1 MAMGEPLLRVRDLRV
16 RYAGGEGLALDGV
29 SFDLAPSRVLGVVG
43 ESGCGKS
50 TLACAIPR
58 LLPAS
63 AQIEGQIAVGG
74 EDVFSASPAALRRLR
89 GERVGMV
96 FQDAGAALD
105 GAFTVGSQLRETLR
119 LRGLSRAR
127 AKTRAAELLSL
138 VGIDAPER
146 RLSQY
151 PHELSGGQKQRAM
164 IALALCGSPKLL
176 IADEPTSAL
185 DVTVQAQILRLL
197 AGLRERLSM
206 AVLLITHDLGVAA
219 QLCDELLVLYAGRVC
234 ERGSA
239 EAVFLDPRHE
249 YTRALLACVPT
260 LEGERRPARPIP
272 GAPPAGGRLSPGCPF
287 APRCL
292 RAAAICREQT
302 PEEIPVGPG
311 HRAACHFAKGG
322 EGA

>member
-63 AQIEGQIAVGG
+63 AQAEGQVAVDG

-105 GAFTVGSQLRETLR
+105 GAFTLGSQLRETLR
-119 LRGLSRAR
+119 LRGLSRAQ

-249 YTRALLACVPT
+249 YTRALLACVPS

-287 APRCL
+287 APRCP
-292 RAAAICREQT
+292 RAAAICRKQT

>member
-105 GAFTVGSQLRETLR
+105 GAFTLGSQLRETLR
-119 LRGLSRAR
+119 LRGLSRAQ
-127 AKTRAAELLSL
+127 AKTRAMELLSL

-164 IALALCGSPKLL
+164 IALALCGSPELL

-197 AGLRERLSM
+197 ADLRERLSM

-249 YTRALLACVPT
+249 YTRALLACVPS

-272 GAPPAGGRLSPGCPF
+272 GALPAGGRLLPGCPF

>member
-16 RYAGGEGLALDGV
+16 RYAGGGGLALDGV

-63 AQIEGQIAVGG
+63 AQAEGQIAVDG

-89 GERVGMV
+89 GGRVGMV

-105 GAFTVGSQLRETLR
+105 GAFTLGSQLRETLR
-119 LRGLSRAR
+119 LRGLSRAQ

-164 IALALCGSPKLL
+164 IALALCGSPELL

-249 YTRALLACVPT
+249 YTRALLACVPS

-272 GAPPAGGRLSPGCPF
+272 GAPPAGGRLLPGCPF

>member
-1 MAMGEPLLRVRDLRV
+1 MAMGKPLLRVRDLRV

-89 GERVGMV
+89 GGRVGMV

-105 GAFTVGSQLRETLR
+105 GAFTLGSQLRETLR
-119 LRGLSRAR
+119 LRGLSRAQ

-249 YTRALLACVPT
+249 YTRALLACVPS

-272 GAPPAGGRLSPGCPF
+272 GAPPAGGRPLPGCPF
-287 APRCL
+287 APRCP

>member
-1 MAMGEPLLRVRDLRV
+1 MAMGKPLLRVRDLRV

-74 EDVFSASPAALRRLR
+74 EDVFSAPPAALRRLR

-127 AKTRAAELLSL
+127 AKTRAMELLSL
-138 VGIDAPER
+138 VGVDAPER

-249 YTRALLACVPT
+249 YTRALLACVPS

-272 GAPPAGGRLSPGCPF
+272 GAPPAGGSLLPGCPF

>member
-1 MAMGEPLLRVRDLRV
+1 MAMGKPLLRVRDLRV

-127 AKTRAAELLSL
+127 AKTRAMELLSL
-138 VGIDAPER
+138 VGVDAPER

-164 IALALCGSPKLL
+164 IALALCGSPELL

-197 AGLRERLSM
+197 ADLRERLSM

-249 YTRALLACVPT
+249 YTRALLACVPS

-272 GAPPAGGRLSPGCPF
+272 GAPPAGGRLLPGCPF

-292 RAAAICREQT
+292 RAAAICREQA
-302 PEEIPVGPG
+302 PEEAVVGPG

>member
-1 MAMGEPLLRVRDLRV
+1 MAMGKPLLRVRDLRV

-127 AKTRAAELLSL
+127 AKTRAMELLSL
-138 VGIDAPER
+138 VGVDAPER

-249 YTRALLACVPT
+249 YTRALLACVPS

-272 GAPPAGGRLSPGCPF
+272 GAPPAGGRLLPGCPF

-292 RAAAICREQT
+292 RAAAICREQA
-302 PEEIPVGPG
+302 PEEAVVGPG

>member
-1 MAMGEPLLRVRDLRV
+1 MAMGKPLLRVRDLRV

-119 LRGLSRAR
+119 LRGLSRAQ

-164 IALALCGSPKLL
+164 IALALCGLPKLL

-249 YTRALLACVPT
+249 YTRALLACVPS

-272 GAPPAGGRLSPGCPF
+272 GAPPAGGRLLPGCPF

>member
-1 MAMGEPLLRVRDLRV
+1 MAMGKPLLRVRDLRV

-119 LRGLSRAR
+119 LRGLSRAQ
-127 AKTRAAELLSL
+127 AKTRAMELLSL

-249 YTRALLACVPT
+249 YTRALLACVPS

-272 GAPPAGGRLSPGCPF
+272 GAPPAGGRLLPGCPF
-287 APRCL
+287 APRCP

>member
-1 MAMGEPLLRVRDLRV
+1 MAMGKPLLRVRDLRV

-50 TLACAIPR
+50 TLACAIPL

-63 AQIEGQIAVGG
+63 AQAEGQVAVDG

-105 GAFTVGSQLRETLR
+105 GAFTLGSQLRETLR
-119 LRGLSRAR
+119 LRGLSRAQ
-127 AKTRAAELLSL
+127 AKTRAMELLSL
-138 VGIDAPER
+138 VGVDAPER

-164 IALALCGSPKLL
+164 IALALCGSPELL

-272 GAPPAGGRLSPGCPF
+272 GTPPVGGRPLPGCPF
-287 APRCL
+287 APRCP
-292 RAAAICREQT
+292 RAAAICREQA
-302 PEEIPVGPG
+302 PEEAVMGPG

>member
-1 MAMGEPLLRVRDLRV
+1 MAMGKPLLRVRDLRV

-105 GAFTVGSQLRETLR
+105 GAFTLGSQLRETLR
-119 LRGLSRAR
+119 LRGLSRAAGENARRGAFVAGGHRR
-127 AKTRAAELLSL
+127 ARTAAFPVPPRAFRRAEAAGDDRAGAVRIARIAHRRRADL
-138 VGIDAPER
+138 GAGRDRAGTDPAPAR
-146 RLSQY
+146 RLA
-151 PHELSGGQKQRAM
+151 RAPFHGR
-164 IALALCGSPKLL
+164 LAHH
-176 IADEPTSAL
+176 
-185 DVTVQAQILRLL
+185 
-197 AGLRERLSM
+197 
-206 AVLLITHDLGVAA
+206 HDLGVAA

-234 ERGSA
+234 ERGPA
-239 EAVFLDPRHE
+239 EAVFLDPRHG
-249 YTRALLACVPT
+249 YTQALLACVPS

-272 GAPPAGGRLSPGCPF
+272 ARPRLADACCRAVPSPRA
-287 APRCL
+287 APR
-292 RAAAICREQT
+292 ATAICREQT

-311 HRAACHFAKGG
+311 HRAALPLRKGR
-322 EGA
+322 

>member
-105 GAFTVGSQLRETLR
+105 GAFTLGSQLRETLR
-119 LRGLSRAR
+119 LRGLSRAQ

-249 YTRALLACVPT
+249 YTRALLACVPS

-272 GAPPAGGRLSPGCPF
+272 GAPPAGGRLLPGCPF
-287 APRCL
+287 APRCP

>member
-105 GAFTVGSQLRETLR
+105 GAFTLGSQLRETLR
-119 LRGLSRAR
+119 LRGLSRAQ

-164 IALALCGSPKLL
+164 IALALCGSPELL

-249 YTRALLACVPT
+249 YTRALLTCVPS

-272 GAPPAGGRLSPGCPF
+272 GAPPAGGRPSPGCPF

-292 RAAAICREQT
+292 RVAAICREQT

>member
-16 RYAGGEGLALDGV
+16 RYAGGGGLALDGV
-29 SFDLAPSRVLGVVG
+29 SFDLAPARVLGVVG

-63 AQIEGQIAVGG
+63 AQAEGQIAVDG

-89 GERVGMV
+89 GGRVGMV

-105 GAFTVGSQLRETLR
+105 GAFTLGSQLRETLR
-119 LRGLSRAR
+119 LRGLSRAQ

-197 AGLRERLSM
+197 ADLRERLSM

-234 ERGSA
+234 ERGPA
-239 EAVFLDPRHE
+239 EAVFLDPRHG
-249 YTRALLACVPT
+249 YTRALLACVPS

-272 GAPPAGGRLSPGCPF
+272 GAPPAGGRPLPGCPF
-287 APRCL
+287 APRCP

>member
-1 MAMGEPLLRVRDLRV
+1 MAMGKPLLRVRDLRV

-119 LRGLSRAR
+119 LRGLSRAQ

-164 IALALCGSPKLL
+164 IALALCGSPELL

-197 AGLRERLSM
+197 ADLRERLSM

-249 YTRALLACVPT
+249 YTRALLACVPS

-272 GAPPAGGRLSPGCPF
+272 GAPPAGGRLLPGCPF

-292 RAAAICREQT
+292 RAAAICREQA
-302 PEEIPVGPG
+302 PEEAVVGPG

>member
-1 MAMGEPLLRVRDLRV
+1 MAMGKPLLRVRDLRV
-16 RYAGGEGLALDGV
+16 RYAGGGGLALDGV
-29 SFDLAPSRVLGVVG
+29 SFDLASSRVLGVVG

-89 GERVGMV
+89 GECVGMV

-119 LRGLSRAR
+119 LRGLSRAQ

-234 ERGSA
+234 ERGPA

-249 YTRALLACVPT
+249 YTRALLACVPS

-272 GAPPAGGRLSPGCPF
+272 GAPPAGGRLLPGCPF
-287 APRCL
+287 APRCP
-292 RAAAICREQT
+292 RAAAICREQA
-302 PEEIPVGPG
+302 PEEAVVGPG

>member
-105 GAFTVGSQLRETLR
+105 GAFTLGSQLRETLR
-119 LRGLSRAR
+119 LRGLSRAQ
-127 AKTRAAELLSL
+127 AKTRAMELLSL

-164 IALALCGSPKLL
+164 IALALCGSPELL

-249 YTRALLACVPT
+249 YTRALLACVPS

-272 GAPPAGGRLSPGCPF
+272 GALPAGGRLLPGCPF

>member
-63 AQIEGQIAVGG
+63 AQAEGQVAVDG
-74 EDVFSASPAALRRLR
+74 EDIFSASPAALRRLR

-119 LRGLSRAR
+119 LRGLSRAQ
-127 AKTRAAELLSL
+127 AKTRAMELLSL

-164 IALALCGSPKLL
+164 IALALCGSPELL

-249 YTRALLACVPT
+249 YTRALLACVPS

-272 GAPPAGGRLSPGCPF
+272 GAPPAGGRLLPGCPF
-287 APRCL
+287 APRCP
-292 RAAAICREQT
+292 RAAAICRKQT

>member
-1 MAMGEPLLRVRDLRV
+1 MAMGKPLLRVRDLRV

-127 AKTRAAELLSL
+127 AKTRAMELLSL
-138 VGIDAPER
+138 VGVDAPER

-164 IALALCGSPKLL
+164 IALALCGSPELL

-234 ERGSA
+234 ERGPA
-239 EAVFLDPRHE
+239 EAVFLDPRHG
-249 YTRALLACVPT
+249 YTRALLACVPS

-272 GAPPAGGRLSPGCPF
+272 GAPPAGGRLLPGCPF

-292 RAAAICREQT
+292 RAAAICREQA
-302 PEEIPVGPG
+302 PEEAVVGPG